1 MTRRSSATA
10 IARLPTAPRSRVVA
24 PARLPGGDLRF
35 EELTPLEQKL
45 GSGQAAPEEVDAA
58 LQALGRR
65 ALASPEGYVAVR
77 AFNPDN
83 LDDDP

>member
-1 MTRRSSATA
+1 LIVA
-10 IARLPTAPRSRVVA
+10 A
-24 PARLPGGDLRF
+24 PARPRGGDLRLD
-35 EELTPLEQKL
+35 ELTPLEQKL
-45 GSGQAAPEEVDAA
+45 GSGQATPEEVDAA

-77 AFNPDN
+77 AFDPDD